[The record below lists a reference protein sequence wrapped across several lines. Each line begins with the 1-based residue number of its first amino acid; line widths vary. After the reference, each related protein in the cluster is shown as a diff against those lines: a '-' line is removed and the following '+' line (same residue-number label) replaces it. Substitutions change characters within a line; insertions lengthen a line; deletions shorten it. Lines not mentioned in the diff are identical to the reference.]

1 MTAMSESKPVPEND
15 NNINSFLLQYHNLLW
30 ENDFLLGLV
39 VEIDNITY
47 NALITDT
54 IFQIQILT
62 KYLLCIVCSR

>member
-39 VEIDNITY
+39 VEIDNI
-47 NALITDT
+47 IMHW
-54 IFQIQILT
+54 
-62 KYLLCIVCSR
+62 